1 MDWIWKAVLMVVGGT
16 ILLRVAGRKS
26 IAQMTLAQTVIMI
39 AIGSLLIQPVAG
51 ENIWVAFGVGAV
63 LVLTLIVLEYGQVKS
78 DLLEKIITGK
88 SVVLI
93 ENGQLVEG
101 NLKKYRLTVDQ
112 LEMQLRKVS
121 VGKISDVQWAT
132 IEPNGQ
138 LGFMLK
144 EPNQTATKEDIK
156 KIMDILEARLPAMN
170 FMASQTQ
177 AQSQDTSSQA
187 SLFSEVAN
195 KGHGESP
202 PQKLQ

>member
-1 MDWIWKAVLMVVGGT
+1 MEWIWKAVLMVVGGT
-16 ILLRVAGRKS
+16 ILLRIAGRKS

-51 ENIWVAFGVGAV
+51 ENIWITFGVGAV
-63 LVLTLIVLEYGQVKS
+63 LVLTLIVLEYAQIKS
-78 DLLEKIITGK
+78 DLLEKWITGK

-93 ENGQLVEG
+93 ENGQLVVK

-112 LEMQLRKVS
+112 LEMQLRKS
-121 VGKISDVQWAT
+121 SIGKISDVQWAT

-138 LGFMLK
+138 LGYMLK
-144 EPNQTATKEDIK
+144 EPKQTATKEDIK
-156 KIMDILEARLPAMN
+156 KIMDILETRLPAMN
-170 FMASQTQ
+170 FMATQSQAQTQ
-177 AQSQDTSSQA
+177 AQTQA

-195 KGHGESP
+195 NGHKDSP